1 MFMFICV
8 LIVTLFILLYFIGSS
23 YLYWDYSNSELVIVG
38 TLLHGFEFIFVR
50 IASIMLFIFIV
61 VIIITYKKQ

>member
-23 YLYWDYSNSELVIVG
+23 YLYWDYSNNELAIAG
-38 TLLHGFEFIFVR
+38 TLLHGFEFVFVR
-50 IASIMLFIFIV
+50 IAPIV
-61 VIIITYKKQ
+61 LLLSVIGIIITYKKR

>member
-1 MFMFICV
+1 MLMMFNEQ
-8 LIVTLFILLYFIGSS
+8 LFLLY
-23 YLYWDYSNSELVIVG
+23 SELVIVG
-38 TLLHGFEFIFVR
+38 ILLHGFGFVFVR